1 MDEAHNRE
9 KPDSGDRMYTRMMRI
24 ESDSRIIGRGGG
36 GGDGWM
42 AGLTAENCLGSGK
55 INPP

>member
-24 ESDSRIIGRGGG
+24 ESDSIIIGRGGG
-36 GGDGWM
+36 GELAGWL
-42 AGLTAENCLGSGK
+42 AD
-55 INPP
+55 